1 MWLPPILHKKER
13 WCEMLEILQL
23 LILSLY
29 GNIALAILSLI
40 LTIVL
45 TIKIIKENHTSAD
58 Q

>member
-1 MWLPPILHKKER
+1 MWLPPILHKKVR

-29 GNIALAILSLI
+29 GNVALAILSLI

-45 TIKIIKENHTSAD
+45 TIKIIKENHTSA
-58 Q
+58 QQ

>member
-1 MWLPPILHKKER
+1 MWLPPNLHKKAR

-45 TIKIIKENHTSAD
+45 TIKIIKENHTSAE

>member
-1 MWLPPILHKKER
+1 MWLPPNLHMKAR
-13 WCEMLEILQL
+13 WCEMLGIYQL

-29 GNIALAILSLI
+29 GNIALAIISLI

-45 TIKIIKENHTSAD
+45 IVKIIKENHTSAN

>member
-1 MWLPPILHKKER
+1 
-13 WCEMLEILQL
+13 MLEILQL

-45 TIKIIKENHTSAD
+45 TIKTIKENHTSAH

>member
-1 MWLPPILHKKER
+1 MWLPPNLHMKAR

-29 GNIALAILSLI
+29 GNIVLAILSLI
-40 LTIVL
+40 LTTVL
-45 TIKIIKENHTSAD
+45 TTKIIKENHTSAD